1 MAEMRKFGIIGK
13 PIQHSWSKDYF
24 NRKFLREG
32 IHDCVYEN
40 FQVDNLDFIRDLVL
54 QDKELAGLN
63 ITIPFKVEVIKRLD
77 ESDQVAGL
85 IGAVNCVKISR
96 AGNSVYLKGY
106 NTDMPAFRD
115 SLKPLLT
122 ENQKRALVLG
132 TGGAARA
139 VCQALK
145 ELNLEYRLVTRIN
158 KGGALT
164 YSDINQR
171 IITDNQ
177 IIINAT
183 PVGMHP
189 FADDCPLLPYSCLTS
204 FHLLYDLVYNPE
216 MTLFLK
222 KGLEAGARIKN
233 GLEMLQRQ
241 AELSWEI
248 WNG

>member
-1 MAEMRKFGIIGK
+1 MRKFGIIGK

-24 NRKFLREG
+24 NRKFLQEK
-32 IHDCVYEN
+32 INDCIYEN
-40 FQVDNLDFIRDLVL
+40 FQVDNLDVLRDLVL
-54 QDKELAGLN
+54 QDLELAGLN
-63 ITIPFKVEVIKRLD
+63 ITIPYKVEVLKHLD
-77 ESDQVAGL
+77 ESDPVAGL

-96 AGNSVYLKGY
+96 TGNSIYLKGF

-115 SLKPLLT
+115 SLKPFLT
-122 ENQKRALVLG
+122 ENHRKALVLG

-139 VCQALK
+139 VCHALK
-145 ELNLEYRLVTRIN
+145 ELHLEYRLVSRFN
-158 KGGALT
+158 KEGALT
-164 YSDINQR
+164 YPEINQR

-189 FADDCPLLPYSCLTS
+189 YEDDCPLLPYSCLTS

-222 KGLEAGARIKN
+222 KGREAGARIKN
-233 GLEMLQRQ
+233 GLEMLQMQ
-241 AELSWEI
+241 AELSWKN
-248 WNG
+248 WNSS